1 MLRRLG
7 YKLLL
12 GLALPNVSFAL
23 GLGDIHVESG
33 LHQPLAAQIEIVG
46 VNAENS
52 AGLSAEIADEEMF
65 RRHGLERPVALSST
79 AVTVRQDKQGHT
91 VLVLRSTDAFTE
103 PMVTFLVDLHS
114 PNGEVVRE
122 YTVLL
127 DPAGFTP
134 EHSAVES
141 ATAQPLPE
149 AAAQTSTSVVATAP
163 ERHATA
169 EDVKAAIDTY
179 TVAPRDTLDRI
190 ATIAGAHSRSDRH
203 RMMIAIFRANP
214 GAFQTNLN
222 ILRSGAKLHLPTV
235 AELSK
240 IPADEANHEFAAQM
254 AAWRASDHRV
264 ASAVATAPATTAA
277 PAATTAATVAAA
289 TTGPAP
295 VAPAATAANSSTPVA
310 DSKPDTDSGEAET
323 TALTRRVAFLEKAL
337 DELKQDLKRPPVM
350 RVAAPIAAAVAHPVP
365 AEATEQLQSDESDSA
380 PVPRRGIRV
389 APIAVSLGLALAAG
403 IWLYRR
409 RRTDDDDVSGWREE
423 RESPLRRDPTDHGS
437 EEPGETP
444 LPFQKV
450 DMSASYLVE
459 EAKHD
464 LEHASASA
472 SEAQGILTPA
482 THGGDTATNDEPTV
496 KLPAPRVLDMETTAI
511 LALQAQVDDDTAAR
525 EFAFFNPESAHNTT
539 HVTLA
544 SGLDE
549 PSKPFVE
556 RRKSP
561 VEVLRQAIE
570 REPDRN
576 DLRLKLLELYYQSAA
591 QNRRAFLEAVRQL
604 AKNEQFASPNDWA
617 QIEDMGRAI
626 APDDDLF
633 SNGTD
638 NKKAVA

>member
-12 GLALPNVSFAL
+12 GLALPSVSFAL
-23 GLGDIHVESG
+23 GLGDIHVESA

-46 VNAENS
+46 VTAENS
-52 AGLSAEIADEEMF
+52 AGLSAEIADQEMF

-79 AVTVRQDKQGHT
+79 ALTVRQDKQGHT
-91 VLVLRSTDAFTE
+91 VLILRSTDAFTE

-114 PNGEVVRE
+114 PSGGEVVRE

-134 EHSAVES
+134 EEHGAVES
-141 ATAQPLPE
+141 AGAQPLP
-149 AAAQTSTSVVATAP
+149 AVADQTPTPVVATAP

-169 EDVKAAIDTY
+169 EDVKPALDTY

-222 ILRSGAKLHLPTV
+222 ILRSGAKLHLPTM
-235 AELSK
+235 AELSG

-264 ASAVATAPATTAA
+264 ASAVATTPAAATAA
-277 PAATTAATVAAA
+277 PAATAAVTVAAA
-289 TTGPAP
+289 TTDPAP
-295 VAPAATAANSSTPVA
+295 VANAANSSTAVA
-310 DSKPDTDSGEAET
+310 DTKPDTNSREAET
-323 TALTRRVAFLEKAL
+323 TALTQRVASLEKAL
-337 DELKQDLKRPPVM
+337 DGLQQELQRSLKQPALM
-350 RVAAPIAAAVAHPVP
+350 QVAAPIAAAVAHPVP
-365 AEATEQLQSDESDSA
+365 AEATAQLQPDEDEPA
-380 PVPRRGIRV
+380 PVRRRSIRF
-389 APIAVSLGLALAAG
+389 APIAVSLGLALSAG

-409 RRTDDDDVSGWREE
+409 RRTDEDDVSEWPAE
-423 RESPLRRDPTDHGS
+423 RESSLHQDPG
-437 EEPGETP
+437 TP
-444 LPFQKV
+444 LPFPKI

-464 LEHASASA
+464 ESAST
-472 SEAQGILTPA
+472 SEAQGIPA
-482 THGGDTATNDEPTV
+482 PAAQGGDSATNDEPTV
-496 KLPAPRVLDMETTAI
+496 KLPTPRVLDVETTAI

-525 EFAFFNPESAHNTT
+525 EFAFFNPDGAHDTT

-549 PSKPFVE
+549 PPKPFVE

-561 VEVLRQAIE
+561 AEALRQAIE

-576 DLRLKLLELYYQSAA
+576 DLRLKLLELYYQSAE

-604 AKNEQFASPNDWA
+604 AKNEKFASPNDWA

-626 APDDDLF
+626 APDDNLF
-633 SNGTD
+633 SNGRD
-638 NKKAVA
+638 SKKAVA

>member
-12 GLALPNVSFAL
+12 GLALPSVSFAL
-23 GLGDIHVESG
+23 GLGDIHVESA
-33 LHQPLAAQIEIVG
+33 LYQPLAAQIEIVG
-46 VNAENS
+46 VTAENS
-52 AGLSAEIADEEMF
+52 AGLSAEIADQEMF

-79 AVTVRQDKQGHT
+79 ALTVRQDKQGHT
-91 VLVLRSTDAFTE
+91 VLILRSTDAFTE

-141 ATAQPLPE
+141 ATAQPLSE
-149 AAAQTSTSVVATAP
+149 AAAQTLTPVLATAP
-163 ERHATA
+163 PERYATA
-169 EDVKAAIDTY
+169 EDFKPAIDTY

-190 ATIAGAHSRSDRH
+190 ATIAGAQSGSDRH

-264 ASAVATAPATTAA
+264 ASAVATAPAVTTA
-277 PAATTAATVAAA
+277 PAAVTTAATVAAA
-289 TTGPAP
+289 TTAPSP
-295 VAPAATAANSSTPVA
+295 VAASAI
-310 DSKPDTDSGEAET
+310 DSREAET
-323 TALTRRVAFLEKAL
+323 TALTQRIASLEKAL
-337 DELKQDLKRPPVM
+337 DEVRQDLRQPPVM
-350 RVAAPIAAAVAHPVP
+350 QVAAPIAAAVAHPVA
-365 AEATEQLQSDESDSA
+365 AEATEQLQSDESESA
-380 PVPRRGIRV
+380 PVPRRSIRV

-409 RRTDDDDVSGWREE
+409 RRADEDEISGWREE
-423 RESPLRRDPTDHGS
+423 RESPLRHDPK
-437 EEPGETP
+437 TP
-444 LPFQKV
+444 LPFSKV
-450 DMSASYLVE
+450 DMSGSYLVE

-472 SEAQGILTPA
+472 NTSEAQGILTPA
-482 THGGDTATNDEPTV
+482 THGGDSTTNDEPTV
-496 KLPAPRVLDMETTAI
+496 KLPAPRVLDVETTAI

-549 PSKPFVE
+549 PTKPFVE

-561 VEVLRQAIE
+561 AEVLRQAIE

-604 AKNEQFASPNDWA
+604 AKNEKFASPNDWA

-633 SNGTD
+633 SNGRD

>member
-1 MLRRLG
+1 MLRRSG

-12 GLALPNVSFAL
+12 GLALPSVSFAL
-23 GLGDIHVESG
+23 GLGDIHVESA

-46 VNAENS
+46 VTAENS
-52 AGLSAEIADEEMF
+52 AGLSAQIADEEMF

-79 AVTVRQDKQGHT
+79 ALTVRQDKQGHT

-114 PNGEVVRE
+114 PNGGEVIRE

-134 EHSAVES
+134 EHSAVEP
-141 ATAQPLPE
+141 APAQPLPE
-149 AAAQTSTSVVATAP
+149 AAAQTSTPVVATAA

-169 EDVKAAIDTY
+169 EDVKPAIDTY

-240 IPADEANHEFAAQM
+240 ISADEANHEFASQM

-264 ASAVATAPATTAA
+264 GSAVATAHAV
-277 PAATTAATVAAA
+277 TTAATVAAA
-289 TTGPAP
+289 TPGPSP
-295 VAPAATAANSSTPVA
+295 VAASATPAISSAPVA
-310 DSKPDTDSGEAET
+310 DSKQDTDSREAET
-323 TALTRRVAFLEKAL
+323 TALTQRVASLEKAL
-337 DELKQDLKRPPVM
+337 DELKQDLKQPPVM
-350 RVAAPIAAAVAHPVP
+350 RVAAPIAAAVAHPVA
-365 AEATEQLQSDESDSA
+365 AEATQQLQSDESEFA
-380 PVPRRGIRV
+380 PNPRRSIRV

-409 RRTDDDDVSGWREE
+409 RRTDDDEVSAWREE
-423 RESPLRRDPTDHGS
+423 RESPLRH
-437 EEPGETP
+437 EPKTP
-444 LPFQKV
+444 LPFSKV
-450 DMSASYLVE
+450 DMSGSYLVE

-464 LEHASASA
+464 LERGSASA
-472 SEAQGILTPA
+472 STDEAQGILTPA
-482 THGGDTATNDEPTV
+482 THGGDTTNEEPTV
-496 KLPAPRVLDMETTAI
+496 KLPAPRVLDVETTAI
-511 LALQAQVDDDTAAR
+511 LALQTQVDDDTAAR

-549 PSKPFVE
+549 PPKPFVE

-561 VEVLRQAIE
+561 AEALRQAIE

-604 AKNEQFASPNDWA
+604 AKNEKFASPNDWA

-633 SNGTD
+633 SNGRD
-638 NKKAVA
+638 NNKAVA

>member
-1 MLRRLG
+1 MLRRSG
-7 YKLLL
+7 YQLLL
-12 GLALPNVSFAL
+12 GLALPSVSFAL
-23 GLGDIHVESG
+23 GLGDIHVESA

-46 VNAENS
+46 VTSENS

-65 RRHGLERPVALSST
+65 RRHGLERPLALSST
-79 AVTVRQDKQGHT
+79 ALTVRQDKQGHT
-91 VLVLRSTDAFTE
+91 VLLLRSTDAFTE

-114 PNGEVVRE
+114 PMGEVVRE

-134 EHSAVES
+134 EHDPVES

-149 AAAQTSTSVVATAP
+149 AAAQTQAPAVATAP
-163 ERHATA
+163 ARHATA
-169 EDVKAAIDTY
+169 EDVRPAIDTY

-190 ATIAGAHSRSDRH
+190 ATIAGARSGSDRH
-203 RMMIAIFRANP
+203 KMMIAIFRSNP

-222 ILRSGAKLHLPTV
+222 MLRSGAKLHLPTV

-240 IPADEANHEFAAQM
+240 IPAAEANHEFAAQM
-254 AAWRASDHRV
+254 AAWRASDHHV
-264 ASAVATAPATTAA
+264 A
-277 PAATTAATVAAA
+277 PAATTTATVAAA
-289 TTGPAP
+289 TTAPAP
-295 VAPAATAANSSTPVA
+295 VAASATAAIWSTPVA
-310 DSKPDTDSGEAET
+310 DSKPGTDSREAET
-323 TALTRRVAFLEKAL
+323 TALTQRVASLEKAL
-337 DELKQDLKRPPVM
+337 EELKQDLKQPPVVQ
-350 RVAAPIAAAVAHPVP
+350 VAAPIAAAVAHPVP
-365 AEATEQLQSDESDSA
+365 AEAMEQLQSNEDGPA
-380 PVPRRGIRV
+380 PLSRRSIRV

-423 RESPLRRDPTDHGS
+423 RESPLHHDS
-437 EEPGETP
+437 ETP
-444 LPFQKV
+444 RPFPKIDV
-450 DMSASYLVE
+450 SASYLVE

-472 SEAQGILTPA
+472 STSEAQGIPTPA
-482 THGGDTATNDEPTV
+482 THGGDTTTDDEPTV
-496 KLPAPRVLDMETTAI
+496 KLPAPRVLDVETTAI

-549 PSKPFVE
+549 PPKPVVE

-561 VEVLRQAIE
+561 AEVLRQAIE

-604 AKNEQFASPNDWA
+604 AKNEKFASPNDWA

-633 SNGTD
+633 SNGRD

>member
-12 GLALPNVSFAL
+12 CLALPSVSFAL
-23 GLGDIHVESG
+23 GLGDIHVEST

-46 VNAENS
+46 VTAENS

-79 AVTVRQDKQGHT
+79 ALTVRQDKQGHT
-91 VLVLRSTDAFTE
+91 ILVLRSTDALTE

-127 DPAGFTP
+127 DPVGFTP

-141 ATAQPLPE
+141 ATALPE
-149 AAAQTSTSVVATAP
+149 VAAQTLTPVVATTP

-169 EDVKAAIDTY
+169 EDAKPAIDTY

-190 ATIAGAHSRSDRH
+190 ATIAGAQSRSDRH

-222 ILRSGAKLHLPTV
+222 ILRSGAKLRLPTG

-240 IPADEANHEFAAQM
+240 IPVDEANHEFAAQM
-254 AAWRASDHRV
+254 AAWRASDHRI
-264 ASAVATAPATTAA
+264 ASAVATAPAV
-277 PAATTAATVAAA
+277 TTAATVAAA
-289 TTGPAP
+289 STAPSP
-295 VAPAATAANSSTPVA
+295 VAASATPALASTPAA
-310 DSKPDTDSGEAET
+310 DSKQDTDSREAET
-323 TALTRRVAFLEKAL
+323 TALTQRVASLEKAL
-337 DELKQDLKRPPVM
+337 DELQQDLKQPPVM

-365 AEATEQLQSDESDSA
+365 AEATEQLQSYESESA
-380 PVPRRGIRV
+380 PVSRRSIRF

-403 IWLYRR
+403 IWLYLR
-409 RRTDDDDVSGWREE
+409 RRTDEDDVSGWREE
-423 RESPLRRDPTDHGS
+423 RESPLRHDLK
-437 EEPGETP
+437 TP
-444 LPFQKV
+444 LSFPKV
-450 DMSASYLVE
+450 EMSASYLVE
-459 EAKHD
+459 ETKQD
-464 LEHASASA
+464 LEHASAST
-472 SEAQGILTPA
+472 SEVQAILTPA
-482 THGGDTATNDEPTV
+482 THGRDTATNDVPTV
-496 KLPAPRVLDMETTAI
+496 KLPAPRVLDVETTAI

-549 PSKPFVE
+549 PPQPFVE

-604 AKNEQFASPNDWA
+604 AKNEKFASPNDWA

-633 SNGTD
+633 SNGRD
-638 NKKAVA
+638 NNKAVA

>member
-1 MLRRLG
+1 MLRRSG

-12 GLALPNVSFAL
+12 GLALPSVSLAL
-23 GLGDIHVESG
+23 GLGDIHVESA

-46 VNAENS
+46 VTAENS
-52 AGLSAEIADEEMF
+52 AGLSAEIADQEMF

-79 AVTVRQDKQGHT
+79 ALTVRQDKQGHT

-114 PNGEVVRE
+114 PNGGEVVRE

-134 EHSAVES
+134 EEHGAVES
-141 ATAQPLPE
+141 AIAQPLP
-149 AAAQTSTSVVATAP
+149 AVADQTPTPVVTTAP

-169 EDVKAAIDTY
+169 EGVKPAIDTY

-190 ATIAGAHSRSDRH
+190 AAIAGAHSRSDRH

-240 IPADEANHEFAAQM
+240 ISTDEANHEFAAQM

-264 ASAVATAPATTAA
+264 ASAVATTPAATTAA
-277 PAATTAATVAAA
+277 PAASTAVTVAAA

-295 VAPAATAANSSTPVA
+295 VATAANSSTAVA
-310 DSKPDTDSGEAET
+310 DSKRDIEAREAET
-323 TALTRRVAFLEKAL
+323 TALTQRVASLEKTL
-337 DELKQDLKRPPVM
+337 DELQQELQRGLKQPPVM
-350 RVAAPIAAAVAHPVP
+350 QVAAPIAAAVAHPVP
-365 AEATEQLQSDESDSA
+365 AEATAQLQSDDDQPA
-380 PVPRRGIRV
+380 PIQRRSIRF

-409 RRTDDDDVSGWREE
+409 RRIDEDDVSEWRAE
-423 RESPLRRDPTDHGS
+423 REASLHQDPA
-437 EEPGETP
+437 TP
-444 LPFQKV
+444 LPFAKI

-464 LEHASASA
+464 LEHASAST
-472 SEAQGILTPA
+472 SEAQGIPTPA
-482 THGGDTATNDEPTV
+482 TQRGDAATNDEPTV
-496 KLPAPRVLDMETTAI
+496 KLPAPRVLDVETTAI

-549 PSKPFVE
+549 PPKPFVE
-556 RRKSP
+556 RRKSAA
-561 VEVLRQAIE
+561 EVLRQAIE

-604 AKNEQFASPNDWA
+604 AKNEKFASPNDWA

-633 SNGTD
+633 SNGRD

>member
-12 GLALPNVSFAL
+12 GLALPSVSFAL
-23 GLGDIHVESG
+23 GLGDIHVESA

-46 VNAENS
+46 VTAENS
-52 AGLSAEIADEEMF
+52 AGLSAAIADEEMF

-79 AVTVRQDKQGHT
+79 ALTVRQDKQGHA

-114 PNGEVVRE
+114 PNGGEVVRE

-134 EHSAVES
+134 EHGAVDS
-141 ATAQPLPE
+141 ATAQPLRE
-149 AAAQTSTSVVATAP
+149 AAAPTPTPVVATAP
-163 ERHATA
+163 ERHARA
-169 EDVKAAIDTY
+169 EDVKPAIDIY
-179 TVAPRDTLDRI
+179 TVAPRDTLARI
-190 ATIAGAHSRSDRH
+190 AALAGAHSRSDRH

-264 ASAVATAPATTAA
+264 APAVAS
-277 PAATTAATVAAA
+277 
-289 TTGPAP
+289 
-295 VAPAATAANSSTPVA
+295 APAATAAATVAATPTISSTPVA
-310 DSKPDTDSGEAET
+310 DSKRDTDSREAET
-323 TALTRRVAFLEKAL
+323 TALIQRVASLEKAL
-337 DELKQDLKRPPVM
+337 DELKQDLKQPPVM
-350 RVAAPIAAAVAHPVP
+350 QVATPIAAAVAHPVA
-365 AEATEQLQSDESDSA
+365 AEATEQLQSDAGEPA
-380 PVPRRGIRV
+380 PVPHRSIRV

-409 RRTDDDDVSGWREE
+409 RRTDDDHVSEWRDE
-423 RESPLRRDPTDHGS
+423 RESPLRRDP
-437 EEPGETP
+437 ETSLP
-444 LPFQKV
+444 LPKI
-450 DMSASYLVE
+450 DISASYLVE

-464 LEHASASA
+464 FEHVSASTSA
-472 SEAQGILTPA
+472 APSISTPA
-482 THGGDTATNDEPTV
+482 TPGGDTTTNDEPTV
-496 KLPAPRVLDMETTAI
+496 KLPAPRVLDVETTAI
-511 LALQAQVDDDTAAR
+511 LALQAQVGDDTAAR

-549 PSKPFVE
+549 PPKPFVE

-561 VEVLRQAIE
+561 AEALRQAIE

-604 AKNEQFASPNDWA
+604 AKNEKFASPNDWA

-633 SNGTD
+633 SNGRD

>member
-1 MLRRLG
+1 MLRRSG

-12 GLALPNVSFAL
+12 GLALPSVSFAL
-23 GLGDIHVESG
+23 GLGDIHVESA

-46 VNAENS
+46 VTAENS
-52 AGLSAEIADEEMF
+52 AGLRAEIADEEMF

-79 AVTVRQDKQGHT
+79 ALTVRQDKQGHA

-114 PNGEVVRE
+114 PNGGEVVRE

-134 EHSAVES
+134 EHGAVES
-141 ATAQPLPE
+141 AVAQSPPE
-149 AAAQTSTSVVATAP
+149 AAAQTPTPIVTTAP

-169 EDVKAAIDTY
+169 ENVEPAIDTY
-179 TVAPRDTLDRI
+179 TVAPRDTLARI

-240 IPADEANHEFAAQM
+240 IPAAEANHEFAAQM

-264 ASAVATAPATTAA
+264 APG
-277 PAATTAATVAAA
+277 VAA
-289 TTGPAP
+289 
-295 VAPAATAANSSTPVA
+295 APAATAAATVSPATTAPVA
-310 DSKPDTDSGEAET
+310 ASAET
-323 TALTRRVAFLEKAL
+323 AALTQRVASLERAL
-337 DELKQDLKRPPVM
+337 DELKQDLRQPPVM
-350 RVAAPIAAAVAHPVP
+350 QVAAPIAAAVAHPVP
-365 AEATEQLQSDESDSA
+365 AEATEQLQSDEGEPA
-380 PVPRRGIRV
+380 PVARRSIRV
-389 APIAVSLGLALAAG
+389 APIAVSLGLALVAG

-409 RRTDDDDVSGWREE
+409 RRGDDDGVSEWREE
-423 RESPLRRDPTDHGS
+423 RESPLRRDP
-437 EEPGETP
+437 ETS
-444 LPFQKV
+444 LPFPKI

-464 LEHASASA
+464 SEHASAST
-472 SEAQGILTPA
+472 SEARSITTPA
-482 THGGDTATNDEPTV
+482 PPEVDAASIDVPTV
-496 KLPAPRVLDMETTAI
+496 KLPAPRVLDVETTAI

-544 SGLDE
+544 SGLEE
-549 PSKPFVE
+549 PPKPFVE

-561 VEVLRQAIE
+561 AEVLRQAIE

-591 QNRRAFLEAVRQL
+591 QNRRAFLEAARQL
-604 AKNEQFASPNDWA
+604 AKNEKFASPNDWA

-633 SNGTD
+633 SNGRD

>member
-1 MLRRLG
+1 MLRRSG

-12 GLALPNVSFAL
+12 GLALPSVSFAL
-23 GLGDIHVESG
+23 GLGDIHVESA

-46 VNAENS
+46 VTPENS

-79 AVTVRQDKQGHT
+79 ALTVRQDKQGHT

-103 PMVTFLVDLHS
+103 PMVTLLVDLHS

-134 EHSAVES
+134 EHDPVES
-141 ATAQPLPE
+141 ATTQPLPE
-149 AAAQTSTSVVATAP
+149 AAAQTQTPGVAAAP
-163 ERHATA
+163 ERRATA
-169 EDVKAAIDTY
+169 EDVKPAIDTY

-190 ATIAGAHSRSDRH
+190 ATIAGAQSRSERR

-240 IPADEANHEFAAQM
+240 IPAAEANHEFAAQM

-264 ASAVATAPATTAA
+264 AHAVATAPA
-277 PAATTAATVAAA
+277 
-289 TTGPAP
+289 
-295 VAPAATAANSSTPVA
+295 VA
-310 DSKPDTDSGEAET
+310 DSKPDTDSRVAET
-323 TALTRRVAFLEKAL
+323 TALTQRVASLEKAL
-337 DELKQDLKRPPVM
+337 DELKQELKQPPV
-350 RVAAPIAAAVAHPVP
+350 VQFAAPIVAAVAHHVP
-365 AEATEQLQSDESDSA
+365 AEAAEQLQSDEAETA

-409 RRTDDDDVSGWREE
+409 RRTDDDEVSGWREE
-423 RESPLRRDPTDHGS
+423 RESPLRHDP
-437 EEPGETP
+437 ETP
-444 LPFQKV
+444 PPFAKI

-464 LEHASASA
+464 LDHASASA
-472 SEAQGILTPA
+472 STSEAQGITTPA

-496 KLPAPRVLDMETTAI
+496 KLPAPRVLDVETTAI
-511 LALQAQVDDDTAAR
+511 LAVQAQVDDDTAAR
-525 EFAFFNPESAHNTT
+525 EFAFFNPEGAHNTT

-549 PSKPFVE
+549 PPTPFVE

-561 VEVLRQAIE
+561 AEVLRQAIE

-604 AKNEQFASPNDWA
+604 AKNEKFASPNDWA

-633 SNGTD
+633 SNGRD

>member
-1 MLRRLG
+1 
-7 YKLLL
+7 
-12 GLALPNVSFAL
+12 
-23 GLGDIHVESG
+23 
-33 LHQPLAAQIEIVG
+33 
-46 VNAENS
+46 
-52 AGLSAEIADEEMF
+52 
-65 RRHGLERPVALSST
+65 
-79 AVTVRQDKQGHT
+79 
-91 VLVLRSTDAFTE
+91 
-103 PMVTFLVDLHS
+103 MVTFLVDLHS

-134 EHSAVES
+134 EHRAVES

-149 AAAQTSTSVVATAP
+149 AAAETSIPVVATAP
-163 ERHATA
+163 ERNATA
-169 EDVKAAIDTY
+169 EDAKPAIDTY

-190 ATIAGAHSRSDRH
+190 ATIAGAQSRSDRH
-203 RMMIAIFRANP
+203 RMMIAIFRANA

-222 ILRSGAKLHLPTV
+222 ILRSGAKLHLPTG

-254 AAWRASDHRV
+254 AAWRTSDHRV
-264 ASAVATAPATTAA
+264 ASAVATA

-289 TTGPAP
+289 TTAP
-295 VAPAATAANSSTPVA
+295 SPAAASATPAISSTPAA
-310 DSKPDTDSGEAET
+310 DSKQDTDAREAET
-323 TALTRRVAFLEKAL
+323 TALTQRVASLEKAL
-337 DELKQDLKRPPVM
+337 DELQQDLKQPPVM

-365 AEATEQLQSDESDSA
+365 AEATEQLQSDESESA
-380 PVPRRGIRV
+380 PVSRRSIRF

-403 IWLYRR
+403 IWLYLR

-423 RESPLRRDPTDHGS
+423 RESPLRHDLK
-437 EEPGETP
+437 TP
-444 LPFQKV
+444 LSFPKV
-450 DMSASYLVE
+450 EMSGSYLVE

-464 LEHASASA
+464 LEHASAST
-472 SEAQGILTPA
+472 SEAQAILTPSA
-482 THGGDTATNDEPTV
+482 PGGDTATNDEPTV
-496 KLPAPRVLDMETTAI
+496 KLPAPRVLDVETTAI

-549 PSKPFVE
+549 PPKPFVE

-561 VEVLRQAIE
+561 AEVLRQAIE

-604 AKNEQFASPNDWA
+604 AKNEKFASPNDWA

-633 SNGTD
+633 SNGRD

>member
-1 MLRRLG
+1 M
-7 YKLLL
+7 
-12 GLALPNVSFAL
+12 
-23 GLGDIHVESG
+23 
-33 LHQPLAAQIEIVG
+33 
-46 VNAENS
+46 
-52 AGLSAEIADEEMF
+52 ADQT
-65 RRHGLERPVALSST
+65 PT
-79 AVTVRQDKQGHT
+79 
-91 VLVLRSTDAFTE
+91 
-103 PMVTFLVDLHS
+103 
-114 PNGEVVRE
+114 
-122 YTVLL
+122 
-127 DPAGFTP
+127 PAI
-134 EHSAVES
+134 
-141 ATAQPLPE
+141 
-149 AAAQTSTSVVATAP
+149 ATAP

-169 EDVKAAIDTY
+169 EDVKPAIDTY

-203 RMMIAIFRANP
+203 KVMIAIFRANP

-264 ASAVATAPATTAA
+264 ASAVATT
-277 PAATTAATVAAA
+277 PAASTAVTVAAA

-295 VAPAATAANSSTPVA
+295 VATAVNSSTAVA
-310 DSKPDTDSGEAET
+310 DSKPDTDSREAET
-323 TALTRRVAFLEKAL
+323 TALTQRVASLEKAL
-337 DELKQDLKRPPVM
+337 DGLQQELQRRLKQPPVM
-350 RVAAPIAAAVAHPVP
+350 QVAAPIAAAVAHPVL
-365 AEATEQLQSDESDSA
+365 ADATAQLQADDDEPA
-380 PVPRRGIRV
+380 PIRHRSIRF

-409 RRTDDDDVSGWREE
+409 RRTDEDDVSEWRAE
-423 RESPLRRDPTDHGS
+423 REASLHQDP
-437 EEPGETP
+437 ETP
-444 LPFQKV
+444 LPFPKI

-464 LEHASASA
+464 LEQASAST
-472 SEAQGILTPA
+472 SEAQGIPTPA
-482 THGGDTATNDEPTV
+482 TQGGDATTNDEPTV
-496 KLPAPRVLDMETTAI
+496 KLPAPRVLDVETTAI

-549 PSKPFVE
+549 PPKPFVE

-561 VEVLRQAIE
+561 AEVLRQAIE

-604 AKNEQFASPNDWA
+604 AKNEKFASPNDWA

-633 SNGTD
+633 SNGRD